1 MLSASYGNN
10 CAALPPSTH
19 APDMSDSTPQ
29 TYSLEIL
36 SQTTGVS
43 TQTIVQYQEHG
54 IIRPQFDDSTV
65 RALRRIEHLRET
77 CEMNLHGLKL
87 LTQLLDEVEQLR
99 DELRSRR

>member
-1 MLSASYGNN
+1 M
-10 CAALPPSTH
+10 ST
-19 APDMSDSTPQ
+19 Q

-54 IIRPQFDDSTV
+54 LLPSPYDDDTV

-77 CEMNLHGLKL
+77 CEMNLHGLKMI
-87 LTQLLDEVEQLR
+87 TQLLDEVEQLR
-99 DELRSRR
+99 RELRTRR